1 MVRVIVS
8 RAGQIEIPKT
18 IREALNLS
26 AGTRMTLEVRGQD
39 IVLSK
44 ESPWRKL
51 RGAGAD
57 RDVMSAF
64 AAFKGRERAGS

>member
-1 MVRVIVS
+1 MVHVTVS
-8 RAGQIEIPKT
+8 SEGQIEIPKT

-44 ESPWRKL
+44 EPAWRKL
-51 RGAGAD
+51 QGAGAD
-57 RDVMSAF
+57 RDLMSAF
-64 AAFKGRERAGS
+64 AAFKERERAGS